1 MTPRANLKILYTA
14 NELNNEDSSATFAAQ
29 ENGMGQV
36 DGVTRPRLAPNEHLR
51 EVATIVSDRPSG
63 DVLSHTSA
71 TADVAVQRAE
81 ELGSSSAAS
90 RDTAPQQAADFQ
102 GRLGQVVRTHH
113 TLAAQLNQA
122 MQALDRADQNC
133 ATAATTS
140 AQHFAQ
146 QQAALAAA
154 KAEAATLRES
164 LERQLATVYVRAADS
179 EAAAERLSRREVE
192 LAEALEAQ
200 QNLQRRFSAA
210 IILLQEQDADR
221 EATNKRLTQRE
232 AELAEATE
240 KRLSVESQLVEAQR
254 ALGEAVRRSVDDRS
268 TAIQEAAQRQSRFD
282 ALLREEVSKYD
293 GLAKDLMST
302 RQELAQAETMLRE
315 AEGRH
320 AVAMT
325 TAAAQFNEQEARH
338 QARIAEAGAARD
350 AVSHQLQEAAAAL
363 DTARQD
369 HLANAATAAEQFA
382 QQEAK
387 LREGS
392 AARQFLEGQLAEA
405 NTALQAAEQRAATDR
420 LAVIQR
426 AAERDAEVAA
436 RLRQDAATRETLE
449 QAVTAASN
457 KLAEA
462 ETAIRNAEQ
471 RHASQMTT
479 VTARLADQQI
489 QYETRLAEAAASR
502 DLVDQR
508 LREVEAS
515 FERSRAE
522 AAVDATA
529 AAERLMR
536 LEAQRV
542 QALTNLQTL
551 EIQLADANA
560 ARHVAEQSVAA
571 ERVAAER
578 QAAQRQSDFEAAI
591 AVETAGRRAVLQDLA
606 ASQQKFAD
614 SESARHHAEERHAS
628 AMTSAAAEIARET
641 AGRQALQQDLAAS
654 QQKVAESESARRDA
668 EARHASAMTS
678 AAAQFEAQI
687 ARETAGR
694 QAVAQDLAASQQK
707 VAESESARRDAEARH
722 ASAMTSAAAQFEA
735 QIARETASR
744 QAVAQDLS
752 ASQQKVAETESALRN
767 AEASHASA
775 MTSAL
780 AQFASRR
787 TELET
792 RLSQALS
799 AHAALEQ
806 ARLDA
811 EQRHASEIKT
821 AAEQF
826 AERQREFETLLG
838 QTTAVSDGFEVRLC
852 EAEATLVRIHDDR
865 AAEAIEVAEK
875 RTQLESKL
883 ATTTEK
889 LATATANGETLERR
903 LAEITNA
910 LHTAEELVVSE
921 RVVSSQRATERQG
934 EFDARL
940 SHELATRTTIEQAL
954 AATRQDL
961 LKTETAL
968 RDGLAQHAVEMTTA
982 SNELSARQ
990 REYTTRLAEAAAA
1003 RSTLEQKLV
1012 DADQRHAAA
1021 LKSAATHLTEQQS
1034 QYETRLA
1041 EVMTAREIIS
1051 GQLHE
1056 TETTLARIRQESEAT
1071 AIASAER
1078 IRQRESELAAAATDR
1093 QVLEGKLAETETALK
1108 NTEAQAF
1115 ADRTAMQQQSAQR
1128 RAAFDAQLAR
1138 EIDARNREIEARNR
1152 ETEAR
1157 TIVERN
1163 LAETR
1168 VAAEQTRQR
1177 LLDQSAALTTEMRDL
1192 EVRLT
1197 QELAREVADYE
1208 GKLED
1213 LQTQLGALN
1222 AERDGLR
1229 ESLANSHAELES
1241 LSLIHEDTKENFE
1254 RSRQAKETELQ
1265 RLADDYAAVC
1275 QTLEKVRADAVQTL
1289 ERVGSEHAAELA
1301 SIKALVA
1308 ERDGQLNDQTAR
1320 HRQQVEK
1327 LHGSVNAIMQDFEE
1341 MRRHRD
1347 KLQIEA
1353 DRVLPLTKRLEAN
1366 REESQR
1372 QFDGSPIG
1380 ILRCNEAGELKDANR
1395 ALISAL
1401 GYRTVDE
1408 LRALGSVASLFET
1421 PDDYR
1426 WFIENR
1432 ETPSEIDWIWKK
1444 KDGGRLMMRLRAVRV
1459 SADVV
1464 DIVAE
1469 NVTALR
1475 AVEERLR
1482 RAQRLEA
1489 VGRLASEVADNCD
1502 ILLRNVSREGQHWL
1516 ATVAGNTAQRQQ
1528 GELILGDVTRAAGF
1542 LQQLSGYGSNQTSVR
1557 AVVDVNT
1564 VLRDLGS
1571 VLKRVAGDDIEL
1583 VLPKKGSALN
1593 VDVDGDR
1600 VERILVNITAYGRER
1615 MPSSG
1620 GRLIFELARVVV
1632 DPGFLLKYP
1641 NVRAGAHALISVTK
1655 VRTPALAG
1663 SIEGTAIGARSE
1675 RPGVDLGLLQ
1685 SLIDDCGG
1693 HLWMKAEPGGDMELK
1708 IHLPLRSADPSRT
1721 AEVVRSVG
1729 RSVSSWFQS

>member
-51 EVATIVSDRPSG
+51 EVATIVSDRPG
-63 DVLSHTSA
+63 AEVLNHPSA
-71 TADVAVQRAE
+71 NPDAAVQRAE
-81 ELGSSSAAS
+81 ELGSSAGASSDKAAQQ
-90 RDTAPQQAADFQ
+90 DTDFQ
-102 GRLGQVVRTHH
+102 GRLGQVVRNHH
-113 TLAAQLNQA
+113 TLASQLNQA

-164 LERQLATVYVRAADS
+164 LERQLATVYVRAADA
-179 EAAAERLSRREVE
+179 EAAAERLTRREAE
-192 LAEALEAQ
+192 LAEALETQ

-210 IILLQEQDADR
+210 VILLQEQDADR
-221 EATNKRLTQRE
+221 EATAKQLKQRE
-232 AELAEATE
+232 EELAEATE
-240 KRLSVESQLVEAQR
+240 KRLSLENQLVEAQR

-268 TAIQEAAQRQSRFD
+268 MAIQEAAQRQSKFD
-282 ALLREEVSKYD
+282 ALLREEVAKSD
-293 GLAKDLMST
+293 TLAKDLLVA
-302 RQELAQAETMLRE
+302 RQELERADATFQE
-315 AEGRH
+315 AEARH
-320 AVAMT
+320 ALAMT
-325 TAAAQFNEQEARH
+325 TAAAQFSEQEARH
-338 QARIAEAGAARD
+338 EARI
-350 AVSHQLQEAAAAL
+350 VEAAAARDLASWQLQEVTDAL
-363 DTARQD
+363 DRAQQD
-369 HLANAATAAEQFA
+369 QLDNATTAAEQFA

-387 LREGS
+387 LREGT

-405 NTALQAAEQRAATDR
+405 NAALQAAEQRAAAER
-420 LAVIQR
+420 VAVIQR

-462 ETAIRNAEQ
+462 ETAIRHAEQ
-471 RHASQMTT
+471 RHASQMAT

-502 DLVDQR
+502 GQVDQR
-508 LREVEAS
+508 LFDVEAS
-515 FERSRAE
+515 FERSRQE
-522 AAVDATA
+522 AAVDAAA
-529 AAERLMR
+529 AAERLTR

-542 QALTNLQTL
+542 EALTNLQTL

-560 ARHVAEQSVAA
+560 ARRVAEQQIAT
-571 ERVAAER
+571 ERLAAER
-578 QAAQRQSDFEAAI
+578 QAAQRQTDFEAAI

-606 ASQQKFAD
+606 TSQQKFTD
-614 SESARHHAEERHAS
+614 SESARRTAEERHAA
-628 AMTSAAAEIARET
+628 AMMSAAAQFEAEIARET
-641 AGRQALQQDLAAS
+641 AGRKAVEQDLAAS
-654 QQKVAESESARRDA
+654 QQSVADSESALREA
-668 EARHASAMTS
+668 EQRHASAMAS
-678 AAAQFEAQI
+678 AAAQFETAI

-694 QAVAQDLAASQQK
+694 KSIEQDLAVSQQK
-707 VAESESARRDAEARH
+707 VADS
-722 ASAMTSAAAQFEA
+722 
-735 QIARETASR
+735 
-744 QAVAQDLS
+744 
-752 ASQQKVAETESALRN
+752 ESALRDT
-767 AEASHASA
+767 ELRHASA

-780 AQFASRR
+780 AQFAARR

-792 RLSQALS
+792 RLSQSLS
-799 AHAALEQ
+799 AHASLEQ
-806 ARLDA
+806 ARV
-811 EQRHASEIKT
+811 
-821 AAEQF
+821 
-826 AERQREFETLLG
+826 ERQHEFETLLG
-838 QTTAVSDGFEVRLC
+838 QTTAARDVFEVRLC
-852 EAEATLVRIHDDR
+852 EAEATLIRIHDER
-865 AAEAIEVAEK
+865 AAEAIEAAEK

-889 LATATANGETLERR
+889 LATAAANGETLERR
-903 LAEITNA
+903 LAEITNT
-910 LHTAEELVVSE
+910 LHTAEQLVVSE
-921 RVVSSQRATERQG
+921 RAASAERGTERQR

-940 SHELATRTTIEQAL
+940 SQELATRNTIEQAL

-961 LKTETAL
+961 LKIETAL
-968 RDGLAQHAVEMTTA
+968 RDATAQHALEMTTA
-982 SNELSARQ
+982 SNELSALQ
-990 REYTTRLAEAAAA
+990 REYTTRLAQASAAHA
-1003 RSTLEQKLV
+1003 TLEQKLV

-1021 LKSAATHLTEQQS
+1021 LKVAARQLTEQQS
-1034 QYETRLA
+1034 HYEIRLA
-1041 EVMTAREIIS
+1041 EVMTAQEIIS
-1051 GQLHE
+1051 QQLRE
-1056 TETTLARIRQESEAT
+1056 TEDTLARLRQESEANN
-1071 AIASAER
+1071 IASAER
-1078 IRQRESELAAAATDR
+1078 IRQRESELAAAAADR
-1093 QVLEGKLAETETALK
+1093 QELEGKLADTETALK
-1108 NTEAQAF
+1108 DSEARAL

-1128 RAAFDAQLAR
+1128 QTEFDALLA
-1138 EIDARNREIEARNR
+1138 REIEARNR

-1157 TIVERN
+1157 NRETEARTTVERDF
-1163 LAETR
+1163 AEHR
-1168 VAAEQTRQR
+1168 VAAEQARQR
-1177 LLDQSAALTTEMRDL
+1177 LLDQSAALTAEMHDL

-1222 AERDGLR
+1222 DERDGLR
-1229 ESLANSHAELES
+1229 ECLTSSQAELET
-1241 LSLIHEDTKENFE
+1241 LSRLHEDAKDNFE
-1254 RSRQAKETELQ
+1254 RIRQAREIELQ
-1265 RLADDYAAVC
+1265 RLGDDHIAVC
-1275 QTLEKVRADAVQTL
+1275 QTLEQVRADAVQTL
-1289 ERVGSEHAAELA
+1289 QRIESEHAAELA

-1308 ERDGQLNDQTAR
+1308 ERDGQLNDQAAR
-1320 HRQQVEK
+1320 QRQQVEQ
-1327 LHGSVNAIMQDFEE
+1327 LHNSVNAIMQDFEE

-1353 DRVLPLTKRLEAN
+1353 DRVLPLTKRLEASHD
-1366 REESQR
+1366 ESQR
-1372 QFDGSPIG
+1372 QFEGSPIG

-1395 ALISAL
+1395 ALITAL

-1408 LRALGSVASLFET
+1408 LRALGSAASLFES

-1444 KDGGRLMMRLRAVRV
+1444 KDGSRLMMRLRAVRV

-1469 NVTALR
+1469 NVTTLR

-1489 VGRLASEVADNCD
+1489 VGRLASEVADTCD
-1502 ILLRNVSREGQHWL
+1502 ILLRNVSREGQQWL
-1516 ATVAGNTAQRQQ
+1516 ATVASNTAQRQQ

-1542 LQQLSGYGSNQTSVR
+1542 LQQLSGYGAKQTNVR
-1557 AVVDVNT
+1557 SVVDVNA

-1593 VDVDGDR
+1593 VDVDADR

-1620 GRLIFELARVVV
+1620 GRLIFELARVAA
-1632 DPGFLLKYP
+1632 DPDFLLKYP
-1641 NVRAGAHALISVTK
+1641 NVRPGAHALISVTK
-1655 VRTPALAG
+1655 VRTAAPASPIEAG
-1663 SIEGTAIGARSE
+1663 AIAARPE

-1685 SLIDDCGG
+1685 ALIDDCGG

-1721 AEVVRSVG
+1721 VEVVRSVG
-1729 RSVSSWFQS
+1729 RSVSSWFQG